1 MCPSFRIFLPEL
13 LIYVSIY
20 YSADAAKWRDLDPRV
35 LRYSR
40 SEEQRSDERHKQLPR
55 FVVSRYIDTRRIIRE
70 IAIVNSG
77 CGGARI
83 IS

>member
-40 SEEQRSDERHKQLPR
+40 SEEQRSDERHKQL
-55 FVVSRYIDTRRIIRE
+55 SASGTTR
-70 IAIVNSG
+70 AQNSPG
-77 CGGARI
+77 LCAPYRLSYLKAAR
-83 IS
+83 S